1 MARAGRQGAA
11 KLDPRPPAP
20 PALGG
25 QAPRKVVYMPS
36 CVTRMMG
43 PSQSD
48 TERAS
53 VHEKLLSLFAK
64 AGYEVVY
71 PEVRLT
77 NPTLRLLVA
86 DLLMYKAYVCA
97 IEEYAV

>member
-1 MARAGRQGAA
+1 
-11 KLDPRPPAP
+11 
-20 PALGG
+20 
-25 QAPRKVVYMPS
+25 
-36 CVTRMMG
+36 MMG

-86 DLLMYKAYVCA
+86 DLLMYKSYVCA